1 MIGDDKGDYNEE
13 RQEDG
18 EEKLYLIDTGSDEPD
33 DENIPLSCR
42 GKIMNTAIF
51 DLFHLFDYLSF
62 YFNLIT
68 ILW

>member
-1 MIGDDKGDYNEE
+1 MIDVVIGEEDDKENYNEG

-18 EEKLYLIDTGSDEPD
+18 EEKFYLIDTGSDEPD

-51 DLFHLFDYLSF
+51 DLFKINSS
-62 YFNLIT
+62 I
-68 ILW
+68 